1 MTDICPERGEEIGG
15 HEKAEK
21 KARKIDPEN
30 ASKDD
35 CGTSGARR
43 GASSWN
49 IWTSNLVFLLGG
61 WVFSRL
67 SEMQV
72 SDRYYKDVI
81 YTREKI
87 NGECI

>member
-1 MTDICPERGEEIGG
+1 MTDICLERREEIGG

-43 GASSWN
+43 GAS
-49 IWTSNLVFLLGG
+49 
-61 WVFSRL
+61 R
-67 SEMQV
+67 
-72 SDRYYKDVI
+72 
-81 YTREKI
+81 
-87 NGECI
+87 